1 MGADQNLIRAAA
13 QMGPKPFDY
22 SGIMKAIASIGKFM
36 AAKNAVAQEVLGQG
50 RKMFKAVP
58 SEVFEGQY
66 GEANLNFITTKK
78 NEYATAYETMK
89 KAFPGSKKYKDALR
103 SVNSIKTILEKN
115 KAGLIKWEETR
126 EKAESGDLLN
136 NMSKGNGSISHSM
149 TLDIVNNS
157 VGGGLNKDIIFTDN
171 GVFFKNDEL
180 NRYISVYDLL
190 NGYKEK
196 SPFLSNASTDI
207 LDVIN
212 KYGKTPAEGE
222 DPLDMADAKT
232 AINAILEEAGE
243 SKNGGFNSIRS
254 IAYDFTYDGQ
264 SYVTANMKKI
274 IGLSDDDIA
283 AINPDI
289 AGDEDA
295 LLMIKQNLLADA
307 YGPNNTKALKAS
319 LEEWLYGLV
328 KNKYENTQ
336 PKPSKSGQ
344 LQLGLRGANNTS
356 LYMDAKEKQEAI
368 KGLKEKVSFFIDGT
382 EISWSESKQ
391 AWMYDDYADGASLIP
406 GDSQGRF
413 DDGSSE
419 ALLFRF
425 KNDPDIKKALKLGSE
440 EKEEQT
446 QTQIDSTQAAQAD
459 TTLPI
464 LEVDTIQK

>member
-66 GEANLNFITTKK
+66 GEANLSFITTKK
-78 NEYATAYETMK
+78 NEYAAAYETMK

-115 KAGLIKWEETR
+115 KAGLIKWEEIR
-126 EKAESGDLLN
+126 DKAESGDLLN
-136 NMSKGNGSISHSM
+136 NMSAGNGSVSHSM

-157 VGGGLNKDIIFTDN
+157 VAGSLNEDIIFTDN

-180 NRYISVYDLL
+180 NRNISVYDLL

-196 SPFLSNASTDI
+196 SPFLSNATIDI
-207 LDVIN
+207 VDVIN

-222 DPLDMADAKT
+222 KPLDIADAK
-232 AINAILEEAGE
+232 AEISAILEEAGE
-243 SKNGGFNSIRS
+243 SKNGGFNSVRS
-254 IAYDFTYDGQ
+254 LAYDFKYDGQ
-264 SYVTANMKKI
+264 TYVTANQKEI
-274 IGLSDDDIA
+274 IGLSDKDIA
-283 AINPDI
+283 AANPEVTD
-289 AGDEDA
+289 DDA

-307 YGPNNTKALKAS
+307 YGTNNTKALKAG
-319 LEEWLYGLV
+319 LESWLYGLV
-328 KNKYENTQ
+328 EDKYRNTQ
-336 PKPSKSGQ
+336 PLPSKSGQ
-344 LQLGLRGANNTS
+344 LQLGLIGANNTS
-356 LYMDAKEKQEAI
+356 LYMDAREKEEAI
-368 KGLKEKVSFFIDGT
+368 KGLKNKTSFFIDGT

-391 AWMYDDYADGASLIP
+391 GWMYNDYAKGATLIP
-406 GDSQGRF
+406 SDSQERF
-413 DDGSSE
+413 DAGSPE

-425 KNDPDIKKALKLGSE
+425 KNDPDIAKALGLGSE

-446 QTQIDSTQAAQAD
+446 QAQIDSTQAAQAD

>member
-78 NEYATAYETMK
+78 NEYAAAYETMK

-115 KAGLIKWEETR
+115 KAGLIKWEEIR

-136 NMSKGNGSISHSM
+136 NMSKGNGSVSHSM

-157 VGGGLNKDIIFTDN
+157 VAGSLNEDIIFTDN

-180 NRYISVYDLL
+180 NRNISVYDLL

-196 SPFLSNASTDI
+196 SPFLSNASIDI
-207 LDVIN
+207 IDVIN

-222 DPLDMADAKT
+222 KPLDMADAK
-232 AINAILEEAGE
+232 AEINAILEEAGE

-254 IAYDFTYDGQ
+254 LAYDFTYNGQ

-274 IGLSDDDIA
+274 IGLSVEDIA
-283 AINPDI
+283 AKNPDSD
-289 AGDEDA
+289 DEE

-307 YGPNNTKALKAS
+307 YGTNNTKALKAG
-319 LEEWLYGLV
+319 LESWLYGLV
-328 KNKYENTQ
+328 ENKYNNTQ
-336 PKPSKSGQ
+336 PLPSKSGQ

-391 AWMYDDYADGASLIP
+391 AWMYDDYADGATLIP

-425 KNDPDIKKALKLGSE
+425 KNDPDIKKALGLGSE

-459 TTLPI
+459 TILPTF
-464 LEVDTIQK
+464 EVDTIQE

>member
-78 NEYATAYETMK
+78 NEYAAAYETMK

-115 KAGLIKWEETR
+115 KAGLIKWEEIR

-136 NMSKGNGSISHSM
+136 NMSKGNGSVSHSM

-157 VGGGLNKDIIFTDN
+157 VAGSLNEDIIFTDN

-180 NRYISVYDLL
+180 NRNISVYDLL

-196 SPFLSNASTDI
+196 SPFLSNASIDI
-207 LDVIN
+207 IDVIN

-222 DPLDMADAKT
+222 KPLDMADAK
-232 AINAILEEAGE
+232 AEINAILEEAGE

-254 IAYDFTYDGQ
+254 LAYDFTYNGQ

-274 IGLSDDDIA
+274 IGLSVEDIA
-283 AINPDI
+283 AKNPDSD
-289 AGDEDA
+289 DEE

-307 YGPNNTKALKAS
+307 YGTNNTKALKAG
-319 LEEWLYGLV
+319 LESWLYGLV
-328 KNKYENTQ
+328 ENKYNNTQ
-336 PKPSKSGQ
+336 PLPSKSGQ
-344 LQLGLRGANNTS
+344 LQLGLRGSNNTS

-391 AWMYDDYADGASLIP
+391 AWMYDDYADGATLIP

-425 KNDPDIKKALKLGSE
+425 KNDPDIKKALGLGSE

-459 TTLPI
+459 TILPTF
-464 LEVDTIQK
+464 EVDTIQE